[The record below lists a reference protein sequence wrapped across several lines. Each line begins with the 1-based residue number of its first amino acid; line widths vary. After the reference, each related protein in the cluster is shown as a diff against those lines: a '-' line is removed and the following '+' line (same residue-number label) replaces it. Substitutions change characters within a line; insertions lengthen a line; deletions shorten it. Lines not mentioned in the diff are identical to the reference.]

1 VLLYYTAFD
10 RRYPVYP
17 KAAHRSYLPALAA
30 VAAWAVSVAAI
41 ACVEGDV
48 RGEAVTI
55 EREVGTTAS
64 GEEAAIRILGAGWFR
79 AAEVVKQGGSTD
91 NTYVT
96 LELDGEPMI
105 TISFARLKNQW
116 SQLETPFIVAKVS
129 TDGDTSRMT
138 IWYSPELK
146 FRGMATLRVEVGE
159 DGVGSLR
166 MRTVMNKPA
175 PHEHLASQLGIPGL
189 PAFR

>member
-1 VLLYYTAFD
+1 
-10 RRYPVYP
+10 VYAN
-17 KAAHRSYLPALAA
+17 AAIRSHSWALAT
-30 VAAWAVSVAAI
+30 VAAWAASTAAV

-55 EREVGTTAS
+55 EREVGTTPS

-91 NTYVT
+91 QTSVT

-105 TISFARLKNQW
+105 TASFAALKNQW
-116 SQLETPFIVAKVS
+116 TQLETPYIVAKVS
-129 TDGDTSRMT
+129 TEGDASRMT

-146 FRGMATLRVEVGE
+146 FRGMAILRVDVEE
-159 DGVGSLR
+159 DGVTSLR

-175 PHEHLASQLGIPGL
+175 PHEHLAGQPGGLPGL
-189 PAFR
+189 PAFK

>member
-1 VLLYYTAFD
+1 M
-10 RRYPVYP
+10 RYRVYP
-17 KAAHRSYLPALAA
+17 NTAHRLHLTALAA
-30 VAAWAVSVAAI
+30 IAACAVSVAAI

-91 NTYVT
+91 NTNVT

-116 SQLETPFIVAKVS
+116 NQLETSFIVAKVS
-129 TDGDTSRMT
+129 TEGDTSRMT

-146 FRGMATLRVEVGE
+146 FRGMATLRVEVE
-159 DGVGSLR
+159 EEGVGSLR

-175 PHEHLASQLGIPGL
+175 PHEHLAGQPGGLPGL
-189 PAFR
+189 PAFK

>member
-1 VLLYYTAFD
+1 
-10 RRYPVYP
+10 VYRNN
-17 KAAHRSYLPALAA
+17 AHRLHLTALAA
-30 VAAWAVSVAAI
+30 IAACVVSVTAI

-79 AAEVVKQGGSTD
+79 AAEVVKQGCSTD
-91 NTYVT
+91 NTNVT

-116 SQLETPFIVAKVS
+116 NQLETSFIVAKVS
-129 TDGDTSRMT
+129 TEGDTSRMT

-175 PHEHLASQLGIPGL
+175 PHEHLAGPPGGIPGL
-189 PAFR
+189 PSFR